1 MIYSQCP
8 VQLPLHIPTSLSLCC
23 SHSHKG
29 TLQILLHLTLHL
41 RNEGHKVYGFMWRG
55 AARWMV
61 QKKDWKWKKGFER
74 TGIMWNMKCKHAKQD
89 RRAEVFMRRTDWRK
103 RGKLI
108 KWKYIKW
115 TVKDGAEMHTCSC
128 MKCDISPSFQDTQST
143 GGIAAVEVELTALFG
158 LRILLMP
165 KIWFALPKR
174 KKKKRKLKFQK
185 VWAWLCRK
193 NTYNSKL
200 LTLVLD
206 GYWSFYFVHFYPIIS
221 FTFQISSAN
230 KILLRGTS
238 EVADFI
244 C

>member
-23 SHSHKG
+23 SHSHIR

-41 RNEGHKVYGFMWRG
+41 RNEGHKVYGFTWRG

-115 TVKDGAEMHTCSC
+115 TVKDGVEMHTCSC
-128 MKCDISPSFQDTQST
+128 MKCDISPSFQDTHQYWWHCCCGSGT
-143 GGIAAVEVELTALFG
+143 DCSLWLADSFNAKNLVCVAKKE
-158 LRILLMP
+158 
-165 KIWFALPKR
+165 
-174 KKKKRKLKFQK
+174 KKKRKLKFQK